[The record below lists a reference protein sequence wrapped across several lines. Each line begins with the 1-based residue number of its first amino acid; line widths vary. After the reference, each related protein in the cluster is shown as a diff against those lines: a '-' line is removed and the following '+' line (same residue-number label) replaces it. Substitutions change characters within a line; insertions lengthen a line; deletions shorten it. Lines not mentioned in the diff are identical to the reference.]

1 MTPSITTTPVF
12 KPSTN
17 REVSM
22 EDVSRMA
29 LALMKSINDSGI
41 KMTFKD
47 EDQFF
52 IDLHLFLEER
62 FNWPNYRKHN

>member
-29 LALMKSINDSGI
+29 LALMKSIHESDI
-41 KMTFKD
+41 KMPFKD

-52 IDLHLFLEER
+52 VDLCLFLEER
-62 FNWPNYRKHN
+62 FNFPDYKSYN